1 MRSLMRTTDSVALL
15 VIRVFL
21 GLVFF
26 PHGAQKVLGWFGGGG
41 FSATLHAFTSQGM
54 PAPMAL
60 LVMAAEFL
68 GSLGVLTGLLTR
80 VAAFGIAALMVGAI
94 ALVHAQFGFFMNWFG
109 QQKGEGF
116 EYHLLALGMAF
127 ALVIGGGGRAS
138 LDRALTRNQP

>member
-41 FSATLHAFTSQGM
+41 FSATLHAFTKQGM

-80 VAAFGIAALMVGAI
+80 VASFGIASVMVGAI
-94 ALVHAQFGFFMNWFG
+94 AMVHAQFGFFMNWFG

-116 EYHLLALGMAF
+116 EYHLLALGMAL
-127 ALVIGGGGRAS
+127 ALVVGGGGRAS
-138 LDRALTRNQP
+138 LDRALTRN